1 LPLVEQ
7 ANVGGFVLPFANP
20 RLQHEYRVLQNFRSP
35 TGKQRLRAE
44 DGDD

>member
-20 RLQHEYRVLQNFRSP
+20 RHQHEYRVLQKFP
-35 TGKQRLRAE
+35 LADGQAE
-44 DGDD
+44 GSRRRR